1 VEGATFVGLSEE
13 GDIVVGLV
21 VTGLAL
27 GSPKATMGARV
38 VGLPVMGL

>member
-1 VEGATFVGLSEE
+1 VVGLRPTVEGDNV
-13 GDIVVGLV
+13 DGLV

-27 GSPKATMGARV
+27 GSPKDTVGARV